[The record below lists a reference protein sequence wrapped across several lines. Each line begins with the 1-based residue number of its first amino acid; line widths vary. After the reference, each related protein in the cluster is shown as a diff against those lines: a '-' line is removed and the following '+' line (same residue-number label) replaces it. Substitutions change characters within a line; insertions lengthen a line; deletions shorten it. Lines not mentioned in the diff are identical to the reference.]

1 MTTTS
6 PITDIHAAEKA
17 AKKKIEQ
24 AKLDNAKK
32 VAQTKENEEEKLANL
47 EKELRTAGKEKI
59 VTAKKEAAVAADDK
73 LKKGKTNDESM
84 MKVAQGKLED
94 AVKTGVEAF
103 EEHIKA

>member
-32 VAQTKENEEEKLANL
+32 IAQTKEEEEQKLDKL
-47 EKELRTAGKEKI
+47 EAKLRSSGKEKI
-59 VTAKKEAAVAADDK
+59 VATKKEAAVAADEK
-73 LKKGKTNDESM
+73 LQKGKKNDESM
-84 MKVAQGKLED
+84 MKVAEDKTKD
-94 AVKTGVEAF
+94 AVKSGVDTF
-103 EEHIKA
+103 KEHIGV